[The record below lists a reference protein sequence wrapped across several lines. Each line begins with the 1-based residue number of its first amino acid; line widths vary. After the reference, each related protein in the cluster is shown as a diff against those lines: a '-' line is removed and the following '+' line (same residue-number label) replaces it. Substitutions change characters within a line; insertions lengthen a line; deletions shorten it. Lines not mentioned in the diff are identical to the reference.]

1 MFDVTVTARRLQWR
15 PHGTKFE
22 LKTGIWKAEYEIQ
35 RNPQYSTCQ
44 TIAPFEGDISVWVIM
59 RMRGMK

>member
-1 MFDVTVTARRLQWR
+1 MFDVTVTVRRLQWR

-22 LKTGIWKAEYEIQ
+22 LKAGIRNPESGIRNPESGIRKAEYEIQ

-44 TIAPFEGDISVWVIM
+44 TIVPF
-59 RMRGMK
+59 